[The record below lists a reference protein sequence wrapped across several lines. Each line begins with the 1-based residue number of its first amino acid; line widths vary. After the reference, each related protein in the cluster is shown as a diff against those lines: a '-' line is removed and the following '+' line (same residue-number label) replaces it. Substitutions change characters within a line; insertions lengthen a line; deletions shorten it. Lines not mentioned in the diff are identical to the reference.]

1 MIHISPAVFAELD
14 GSVEGVQRALQTAIK
29 LEHSTIPPYLYALY
43 SLRPDAL
50 TVERNL
56 EVYKLLRSVVLE
68 EMLHMTSAC
77 NILNAIGGSPLI
89 DDPGFILS
97 YPDHLPGSVEGELV
111 VGLRKF
117 SLEIVRN
124 TFMTIEEPEDPIPI
138 PDKALAKTLTIGA
151 FYREIKLQLVK
162 LGNVIFTGDPRKQVL
177 HPLMPNALNKVTD
190 VASALQAIDLIV
202 EQGEGTTTSPFDLK
216 DELAHYYRFAEIVHG
231 KRIIRVEHPEPGKPP
246 FAYGGAA
253 IPFDPAGVW
262 PVIDDPKVSTY
273 TQGSPERIA
282 CDQFNYTYTAVL
294 KALHVTVNGEPQ
306 RIADAVGLME
316 SLRSQAMDM
325 MALPLQGGKNA
336 GPTFEYLAVLP

>member
-1 MIHISPAVFAELD
+1 MIRISPKVFAELD
-14 GSVEGVQRALQTAIK
+14 GSIKGVRRALQTAIE

-50 TVERNL
+50 TAERNL
-56 EVYKLLRSVVLE
+56 EVYELLRSVVLE

-89 DDPGFILS
+89 DDPCLVPS
-97 YPDHLPGSVEGELV
+97 YPGHLPGTVKGGLV

-117 SLEIVRN
+117 SRKVVKN
-124 TFMTIEEPEDPIPI
+124 TFMAIEEPEVPIPI
-138 PDKALAKTLTIGA
+138 PGKKPLTIGA
-151 FYREIKLQLVK
+151 FYQKIKEQLRK
-162 LGNVIFTGDPRKQVL
+162 LGNAIFTGDPRKQVL

-202 EQGEGTTTSPFDLK
+202 EQGEGTTTSPFGG

-231 KRIIRVEHPEPGKPP
+231 KRIIPVADPEPGKPP
-246 FAYGGAA
+246 FAYCGAA

-262 PVIDDPKVSTY
+262 PVIDDPKVSAY
-273 TQGSPERIA
+273 SQGSPERIA

-294 KALHVTVNGEPQ
+294 KALHLTVNGDPQ

-316 SLRSQAMDM
+316 SLRSQAIDM
-325 MALPLQGGKNA
+325 MALPLRGGKNA